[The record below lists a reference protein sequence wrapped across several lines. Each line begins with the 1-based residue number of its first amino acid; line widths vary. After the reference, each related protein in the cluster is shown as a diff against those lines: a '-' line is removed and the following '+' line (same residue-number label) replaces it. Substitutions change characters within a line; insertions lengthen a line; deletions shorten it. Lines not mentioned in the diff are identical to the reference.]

1 MKRLFLMVL
10 MITAVSVSQAQI
22 TSERLEQARQEA
34 AQAGIEK
41 KEKEKQLEIVMDS
54 VLYHNAVVSLYD
66 STFVIKADQIMFR
79 RGGVANVD
87 RTTNFISLEKNK
99 ATVQI
104 AFNTIFAGPNG
115 IGGVT
120 VEGTPSNVTV
130 KEDKKGNV
138 TLTMNVMGVG
148 ISAQVSVTLWA
159 GSNKAMATVLPN
171 FNSRTITLY
180 GNIFPISQTHIFK
193 GTAL

>member
-1 MKRLFLMVL
+1 MKRLLLMVL
-10 MITAVSVSQAQI
+10 MIAAGTASQAQI
-22 TSERLEQARQEA
+22 TSERLEQARREA
-34 AQAGIEK
+34 AQAGIDK
-41 KEKEKQLEIVMDS
+41 KEKERQLEIVMDS

-66 STFVIKADQIMFR
+66 STFVIRADQIMFR

-87 RTTNFISLEKNK
+87 RTTNFISMEKNK

-130 KEDKKGNV
+130 KEDKKGNI
-138 TLTMNVMGVG
+138 TLTMNVLGVG
-148 ISAQVSVTLWA
+148 ISSLVSVTLWA

>member
-1 MKRLFLMVL
+1 MKRLLLMVL
-10 MITAVSVSQAQI
+10 MIAAGTASQAQI
-22 TSERLEQARQEA
+22 TSERLEQARREA
-34 AQAGIEK
+34 AQAGIDK
-41 KEKEKQLEIVMDS
+41 KEKERQLEIVMDS

-66 STFVIKADQIMFR
+66 STFVIRADQIMFR

-87 RTTNFISLEKNK
+87 RTTNFISMEKNK

-130 KEDKKGNV
+130 KEDKKGNI

-148 ISAQVSVTLWA
+148 ISAQVSVTLWP
-159 GSNKAMATVLPN
+159 GSNKAMATVVPN

-180 GNIFPISQTHIFK
+180 GNIDPISQTHIFK